1 MPSGER
7 DGRGEGAEPRAEV
20 KTGGRVPLRPE
31 RAPDPCT
38 VVVFGA
44 SGDLAHRKVVPALY
58 ELAREGA
65 LPDPFTIVGFA
76 RSQLAQDRFRAGLR
90 EAAER
95 FARRKP
101 LEPEAWERLA
111 DRIEYEAGGYDDPA
125 AFRRLGARLARIE
138 GGKGGNRLFYL
149 ATPPEAFVPVLEAL
163 EGAGLVRRGAS
174 ASPGPWS
181 RVIVEK
187 PFGRDL
193 ESARALNGLL
203 GRILEERQI
212 FRIDHYLGKETVQN
226 LLVLRFGNAIFEP
239 LWNRKYVDHVQI
251 TAAEEIGV
259 GGRGGYYDG
268 AGALRDVVQNHLL
281 QVLALCAMEPP
292 ISFAAEEVR
301 SARVQAL
308 RSLRPIRAGDV
319 ARETVFGQYRGY
331 RSEPGVARDSRT
343 PTYAALRVYL
353 DNWRWQGVP
362 FYLRAGKRLA
372 RRATEVAIQFQSIPL
387 CLFGEAE
394 VCRKIEPNVLVVRVQ
409 PDEGIALSF
418 ASKVPGEG
426 VAVSTV
432 AMDFSYARGFD
443 VSPADAYERLLLDA
457 MRGDPTLF
465 ARQDD
470 VEEAWKFVTPILEA
484 VEREDVVPAREYEPG
499 TAGPRE
505 ADELL
510 LRDGR
515 TWRSLA

>member
-1 MPSGER
+1 MSTSER
-7 DGRGEGAEPRAEV
+7 GSRSREAEPRAEV

-38 VVVFGA
+38 LVLFGA

-76 RSQLAQDRFRAGLR
+76 RTPLERERFRGGLR

-95 FARRKP
+95 FARRRP
-101 LEPEAWERLA
+101 LDPEAWERLA
-111 DRIEYEAGGYDDPA
+111 GRIEYEAGGYDDA
-125 AFRRLGARLARIE
+125 EAFRRLGARLARIP
-138 GGKGGNRLFYL
+138 GANGGNRLFYL
-149 ATPPEAFVPVLEAL
+149 ATPPEVFGPVLEGL

-193 ESARALNGLL
+193 GSARALNGLL
-203 GRILEERQI
+203 GRIFEERQV

-259 GGRGGYYDG
+259 GDRGGFYDG
-268 AGALRDVVQNHLL
+268 AGVLRDVVQNHLL

-301 SARVQAL
+301 GARVQVL
-308 RSLRPIRAGDV
+308 RSLRPMPATAV
-319 ARETVFGQYRGY
+319 ARETVLGQYRGY
-331 RSEPGVARDSRT
+331 RSEAGRSEER
-343 PTYAALRVYL
+343 RV
-353 DNWRWQGVP
+353 
-362 FYLRAGKRLA
+362 GK
-372 RRATEVAIQFQSIPL
+372 
-387 CLFGEAE
+387 
-394 VCRKIEPNVLVVRVQ
+394 
-409 PDEGIALSF
+409 
-418 ASKVPGEG
+418 
-426 VAVSTV
+426 
-432 AMDFSYARGFD
+432 
-443 VSPADAYERLLLDA
+443 
-457 MRGDPTLF
+457 
-465 ARQDD
+465 
-470 VEEAWKFVTPILEA
+470 A
-484 VEREDVVPAREYEPG
+484 VEA
-499 TAGPRE
+499 
-505 ADELL
+505 
-510 LRDGR
+510 
-515 TWRSLA
+515 